1 MFIDIGY
8 FALLASCGLMLYA
21 IIALA
26 LGIKYDKGELI
37 LSAKISFIAKFLLI
51 ALAFASLTY
60 SFIVDDFSIQFVANH
75 SSTDLPVFYKVT
87 AVWGGMEGS
96 LLLWELILSFFTV
109 CVIINY
115 HKINRDI
122 LPYSLII
129 LGVISLFLLFLL
141 VGWSNPLERI
151 FPVPSEG
158 RGLNPLLQNP
168 GMIYHPPSLY
178 LGYVGFSIPFAFAIG
193 SLLRGKLDNQWILST
208 RRWTLFSWFFLTL
221 GMMLGGEWAYLEL
234 GWGGYWAWDP
244 VENAS
249 LMPWLTGTAFLHSVI
264 VQEKRNT
271 LKIWNMLLIITTF
284 SLSILGTFITRSG
297 VLNSVHAF
305 AKSNIGPAFLVF
317 IVIILVFTLAILKMR
332 LPMLQSQSKSSDL
345 FNKENAFLINNIVFT
360 GMCFTVLYGTV
371 FPLLAE
377 GLADK
382 KISIQAPFFNT
393 IMLPMGLVIIFLMGI
408 SHLLGWRKTS
418 KNMLFNNSKI
428 PLGLAIGFT
437 VLIGIMINVTWEVVL
452 LSWVIIFS
460 GWVILSELIK
470 SYLPLKQKQSDI
482 KLSVPKEIVRSILKN
497 NRKKGGL
504 IIHLAIIFFAIG
516 VSGNFYNQETS
527 FTLKPEE
534 AKQFGDYTIKFDE
547 VKYSKEQNTERY
559 GALLRI
565 FQNDKQV
572 TTLTPVKAYYP
583 TSQQPMTEV
592 AIHRTVPEDLYISLS
607 SINENGSVTLSL
619 FINPLINFVWLSIII
634 IFIGVIFS
642 FIYTPVQIK
651 NQKK

>member
-1 MFIDIGY
+1 
-8 FALLASCGLMLYA
+8 
-21 IIALA
+21 
-26 LGIKYDKGELI
+26 
-37 LSAKISFIAKFLLI
+37 
-51 ALAFASLTY
+51 
-60 SFIVDDFSIQFVANH
+60 
-75 SSTDLPVFYKVT
+75 
-87 AVWGGMEGS
+87 
-96 LLLWELILSFFTV
+96 
-109 CVIINY
+109 
-115 HKINRDI
+115 
-122 LPYSLII
+122 
-129 LGVISLFLLFLL
+129 
-141 VGWSNPLERI
+141 
-151 FPVPSEG
+151 
-158 RGLNPLLQNP
+158 
-168 GMIYHPPSLY
+168 
-178 LGYVGFSIPFAFAIG
+178 
-193 SLLRGKLDNQWILST
+193 
-208 RRWTLFSWFFLTL
+208 
-221 GMMLGGEWAYLEL
+221 
-234 GWGGYWAWDP
+234 
-244 VENAS
+244 
-249 LMPWLTGTAFLHSVI
+249 
-264 VQEKRNT
+264 
-271 LKIWNMLLIITTF
+271 
-284 SLSILGTFITRSG
+284 
-297 VLNSVHAF
+297 
-305 AKSNIGPAFLVF
+305 
-317 IVIILVFTLAILKMR
+317 
-332 LPMLQSQSKSSDL
+332 
-345 FNKENAFLINNIVFT
+345 
-360 GMCFTVLYGTV
+360 
-371 FPLLAE
+371 
-377 GLADK
+377 
-382 KISIQAPFFNT
+382 
-393 IMLPMGLVIIFLMGI
+393 
-408 SHLLGWRKTS
+408 
-418 KNMLFNNSKI
+418 MLFNNSKI

-547 VKYSKEQNTERY
+547 IKYSKEQNTERY

-619 FINPLINFVWLSIII
+619 FINPLINFVWLSIVI